1 MQKKEP
7 LIVIGCGGHAQSV
20 IDIAEST
27 GMWEIIGLIGQR
39 NEVGKKIMNY
49 EIIGTDDDLKDIRSK
64 TKNILLGIGQIKDSR
79 KRIEI
84 IKKLKNLEFNTPTI
98 ISRNA
103 YVSKNATIEEGC
115 SVGHFSVINSGA
127 KIGRF
132 CILNSKCLIEHNSN
146 IGDFC
151 HISTGVIINGDVS
164 IGNKT
169 FLGSGCIIREGLS
182 IPDNI
187 VLGAGKRIMGW
198 PLNPQK

>member
-7 LIVIGCGGHAQSV
+7 LIVIGCGGHAISV

-27 GMWEIIGLIGQR
+27 DRWEIIGLIGQR

-49 EIIGTDDDLKDIRSK
+49 EVIGTDEDLKNIRSK
-64 TKNILLGIGQIKDSR
+64 TKNILLGIGQIKNPK

-84 IKKLKNLEFNTPTI
+84 IEKLKNLEFNTPTI
-98 ISRNA
+98 ISKNA
-103 YVSKNATIEEGC
+103 YVSKNATIKEGC

-127 KIGRF
+127 KVGSF
-132 CILNSKCLIEHNSN
+132 CILNSKCLVEHNSK
-146 IGDFC
+146 IGDLC

-164 IGNKT
+164 IGNKS

-187 VLGAGKRIMGW
+187 VIGAGKRIMGW
-198 PLNPQK
+198 PPNSPK